1 MAGTGLSRGK
11 RALMKSILEQQ
22 PVKKQRLS
30 QEENLRFWCESGLD
44 QDGFEKKLIDKKIGF
59 GVFTT
64 QQFTKGSFLLEY
76 VGERITPKEA
86 DEREKRKKNGH
97 CYVYYFKWN
106 GMRCIDASES
116 YQRLGRYVNDAAV
129 DDNKN
134 NAVMK
139 LKVLNNYPRLCL
151 FARRDIEKG
160 EEIRYD
166 YGDSINN
173 LPWRHQSL
181 VMM

>member
-1 MAGTGLSRGK
+1 M
-11 RALMKSILEQQ
+11 
-22 PVKKQRLS
+22 
-30 QEENLRFWCESGLD
+30 
-44 QDGFEKKLIDKKIGF
+44 
-59 GVFTT
+59 
-64 QQFTKGSFLLEY
+64 
-76 VGERITPKEA
+76 
-86 DEREKRKKNGH
+86 
-97 CYVYYFKWN
+97 
-106 GMRCIDASES
+106 
-116 YQRLGRYVNDAAV
+116 

-173 LPWRHQSL
+173 LPWRHQVNDGFSNFTCCIVL
-181 VMM
+181 TVHFFSVHEIG